1 MEFDNHADYNFKVI
15 MRRCDPSQCVCCMCV
30 YRCVCVCV
38 CVCVTERQTER
49 RVLNRDFRW
58 AQLIRGEKENITL
71 KIDGGMT
78 GEVKVS

>member
-30 YRCVCVCV
+30 LV
-38 CVCVTERQTER
+38 CVCVTEGETGR

>member
-1 MEFDNHADYNFKVI
+1 MQEPHSV
-15 MRRCDPSQCVCCMCV
+15 CV
-30 YRCVCVCV
+30 YASVYP
-38 CVCVTERQTER
+38 TEMATER

-78 GEVKVS
+78 GEVKVSWQGEK